1 VQRSGLGNRLLPAG
15 MILAG
20 IVAVA
25 AVLGFDL
32 LRSRYGLLGEHVPDV
47 SPGYLLR
54 SAVLF
59 LSLVLIALGVT
70 SGSARGSQHYFW
82 LGSRTEKL
90 LIAAGLSISTF
101 FAILFLVD
109 PARFSDWSLEDGP
122 VEWGSVLLL
131 LGGSGVL
138 LAALAK
144 TGLRNGSSPLAK
156 VALALLA
163 LVLFVIAMEEVSWF
177 QRQLGLSAPD
187 LFGHNEQGEMNFH
200 NFATNRVEN
209 VYYFGAFIFLLVLPV
224 LRLLF
229 AEVFVDMRTGL
240 VFPKPFVA
248 IIGALA
254 CAYNFDMWNVAFT
267 QVAFFGACIALF
279 LFARRSRDQGTRIVV
294 CCALILV
301 LISQGVFL
309 FNGENY
315 SRLWEVTEYKEFMV
329 PLGFVAYA
337 IGVYQ
342 SATDLEVS

>member
-1 VQRSGLGNRLLPAG
+1 MQRSGLGNRLLPAG

-20 IVAVA
+20 IVALV

-70 SGSARGSQHYFW
+70 SGWARGSQHYFR

-90 LIAAGLSISTF
+90 LIATGLCVSTF
-101 FAILFLVD
+101 FVILFLVD
-109 PARFSDWSLEDGP
+109 PAQFSDWSLEDGP

-138 LAALAK
+138 LAALA
-144 TGLRNGSSPLAK
+144 TSRSRNGSSPQAK
-156 VALALLA
+156 VALALIA

-187 LFGHNEQGEMNFH
+187 LFGSNEQGELNFH

-209 VYYFGAFIFLLVLPV
+209 VYYFGAFIFLVVLPV

-229 AEVFVDMRTGL
+229 AEALVNTRRGL
-240 VFPKPFVA
+240 VFPRPFVA
-248 IIGALA
+248 LIGALA
-254 CAYNFDMWNVAFT
+254 CAYNFDMWNIAFT

-279 LFARRSRDQGTRIVV
+279 LFVLRSRDQGTRIVV
-294 CCALILV
+294 VYALV
-301 LISQGVFL
+301 LVLTSQAVFL
-309 FNGENY
+309 SNGGNF
-315 SRLWEVTEYKEFMV
+315 SRLWEVTEYKELMV
-329 PLGFVAYA
+329 PLGFLAYA
-337 IGVYQ
+337 TGVYQ

>member
-1 VQRSGLGNRLLPAG
+1 
-15 MILAG
+15 MIMAG

-32 LRSRYGLLGEHVPDV
+32 LRSRYGLLGEHVPDL

-70 SGSARGSQHYFW
+70 SGWARESQHYFR
-82 LGSRTEKL
+82 LGSRVEQLMTWT
-90 LIAAGLSISTF
+90 ALSVSTF
-101 FAILFLVD
+101 FVLLFLVA

-131 LGGSGVL
+131 LGGSAVL

-144 TGLRNGSSPLAK
+144 SRSRNTGSPLAK
-156 VALALLA
+156 VALALIA

-177 QRQLGLSAPD
+177 QRQLGLNAPE
-187 LFGHNEQGEMNFH
+187 LFGSNEQGELNFH

-209 VYYFGAFIFLLVLPV
+209 VYYFGAFMFLVVLPV

-229 AEVFVDMRTGL
+229 ADALVDTRIEL

-254 CAYNFDMWNVAFT
+254 CAYNFDMWNIAFT
-267 QVAFFGACIALF
+267 QIAFFGACIALF

-294 CCALILV
+294 FCTLLLV
-301 LISQGVFL
+301 LTSQAVFL

-329 PLGFVAYA
+329 PLGFLAYA

-342 SATDLEVS
+342 SAADLEVS